1 MPKVHNIGKTR
12 FTQYIDF
19 PVKWGWRCVVR
30 GWTQEI
36 EEPFRTANPLIF
48 RLPFHKA
55 FVVGKWN
62 GQVNEEEALSKAVQS
77 RVLTDEDFSEEK
89 GWVPAAFE
97 ADEAGEESCKHNDSR
112 LSDVGGECAI
122 CYWQR
127 TYRVDEEQK

>member
-1 MPKVHNIGKTR
+1 MPKVHNIGKTW

-19 PVKWGWRCVVR
+19 PVKWGWKTCVK

-36 EEPFRTANPLIF
+36 EEPYRTAEPLII

-55 FVVGKWN
+55 FVLGKWS
-62 GQVNEEEALSKAVQS
+62 GHVNEEEALSKAVQS

-89 GWVPAAFE
+89 GWVPAPE
-97 ADEAGEESCKHNDSR
+97 QAGEESCEHSDSR
-112 LSDVGGECAI
+112 ASDLGGECAF

-127 TYRVDEEQK
+127 THRVESEQG